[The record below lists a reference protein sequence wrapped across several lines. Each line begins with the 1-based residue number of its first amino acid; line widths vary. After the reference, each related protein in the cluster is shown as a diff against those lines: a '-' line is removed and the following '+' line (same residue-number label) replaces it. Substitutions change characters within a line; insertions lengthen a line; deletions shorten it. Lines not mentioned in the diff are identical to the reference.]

1 MISLMEYLK
10 KQTKN
15 KINAQ
20 TKPEPENKNPHK
32 QREQRSSDQEGGD
45 EAEGKV
51 LEGVGCLVMDGN

>member
-1 MISLMEYLK
+1 MIRLMEYLK

-20 TKPEPENKNPHK
+20 TKPEPKNKNPH
-32 QREQRSSDQEGGD
+32 RHTEQRTGDQEGGD